1 MRFVALSYNSL
12 NNNGMVKK
20 PRWDF
25 GDKMGRATA
34 CHTTCWHS
42 WPSLGGR
49 RWHKPHAREVCEGGQ
64 HSSVFWDDTGYNAPS
79 EYTTHHRSL
88 AHEGSGCKVNG
99 VNSRREWETRGRTQ
113 CQDRPSRME
122 PLFKS

>member
-1 MRFVALSYNSL
+1 
-12 NNNGMVKK
+12 MVKN

-25 GDKMGRATA
+25 GDKKGCA

-79 EYTTHHRSL
+79 EYTTHHRIL

-113 CQDRPSRME
+113 CQDRPSRVE